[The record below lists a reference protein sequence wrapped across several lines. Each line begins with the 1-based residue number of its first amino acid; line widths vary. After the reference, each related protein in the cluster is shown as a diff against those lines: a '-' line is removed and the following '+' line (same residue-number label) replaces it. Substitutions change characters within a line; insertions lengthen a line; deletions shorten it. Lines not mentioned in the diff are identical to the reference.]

1 MSFLYIIGIAVALAM
16 DALAVSIAVGVAHHP
31 VTGRQTLRLAS
42 TFGLF
47 QFVMCTA
54 GWAAGETV
62 VKHIGR
68 YDHWVAFILLL
79 IVGGRMI
86 HEAFEHD
93 EGEEKK
99 RRDPTA
105 LGPLLVLGVATSLD
119 SLAVGLSLAAL
130 RTSILYPAA
139 VIGVVAFVMTVAG
152 MKLGPALG
160 KVFGRRAELFG
171 GLVLIAIG
179 IKILVDHLGG
189 G

>member
-1 MSFLYIIGIAVALAM
+1 MSFLYIIGIALALAM

-47 QFVMCTA
+47 QFGMCVA
-54 GWAAGETV
+54 GWAAGESV
-62 VKHIGR
+62 IKYIGR
-68 YDHWVAFILLL
+68 YDHWVAFLLLL

-86 HEAFEHD
+86 HESFEND
-93 EGEEKK
+93 EGEDKK

-130 RTSILYPAA
+130 RASILYPAA
-139 VIGVVAFVMTVAG
+139 VIGIVAFVMSVAG
-152 MKLGPALG
+152 IKLGPALG

-179 IKILVDHLGG
+179 IKILADHLRGG
-189 G
+189 

>member
-1 MSFLYIIGIAVALAM
+1 MSFFYVIGIALALAM
-16 DALAVSIAVGVAHHP
+16 DAFAVSIAVGLALRP
-31 VTGRQTLRLAS
+31 VTAGQTLRLAS

-47 QFVMCTA
+47 QFVMCAA

-62 VKHIGR
+62 VKYIGR
-68 YDHWVAFILLL
+68 YDHWLAFLLL
-79 IVGGRMI
+79 LVVGGRMI

-93 EGEEKK
+93 EDKEPK
-99 RRDPTA
+99 RRDPTSGA
-105 LGPLLVLGVATSLD
+105 ALLVLGVATSLD

-139 VIGVVAFVMTVAG
+139 VIGVVAFVITVVG

-179 IKILVDHLGG
+179 IKILVDHLRGG
-189 G
+189 

>member
-47 QFVMCTA
+47 QFGMCVA
-54 GWAAGETV
+54 GWAAGESV
-62 VKHIGR
+62 VKYIGR
-68 YDHWVAFILLL
+68 YDHWVAFSLLL

-86 HEAFEHD
+86 HEAFEND

-130 RTSILYPAA
+130 RTTIFYPAA
-139 VIGVVAFVMTVAG
+139 VIGLVSFLISLAG
-152 MKLGPALG
+152 TKLGPAVG
-160 KVFGRRAELFG
+160 KAFGRRAELFG

-179 IKILVDHLGG
+179 IKILVDHLRGG
-189 G
+189 